1 MMAPLPDVPA
11 PDLIGPVLV
20 HESVVPRNGGTTALM
35 SKSTR
40 DGEWLLPRLFRALC
54 VMGEL
59 DLDLTRVRLG
69 AGVSDIEIVAVMGQV
84 NVRVPQN
91 LRVECHGEPVLG
103 ELKVRWGQA
112 GAALADAPLL
122 RIHAS
127 GAMATI
133 VINLVDPNAARWREA
148 RKRARRER

>member
-1 MMAPLPDVPA
+1 MTLPPVPA

-20 HESVVPRNGGTTALM
+20 HESAVPRNGGTTALM

-40 DGEWLLPRLFRALC
+40 DGEWPLPRLFRALC

-59 DLDLTRVRLG
+59 DLDLTRVRL
-69 AGVSDIEIVAVMGQV
+69 APGVSDIEIAAFMGQV

-112 GAALADAPLL
+112 GAALPDAPLL
-122 RIHAS
+122 RIRAGGWMS
-127 GAMATI
+127 SIIISM
-133 VINLVDPNAARWREA
+133 VDPNAARWRDA

>member
-1 MMAPLPDVPA
+1 MMASIPPVPA
-11 PDLIGPVLV
+11 SDLIGPVLIP
-20 HESVVPRNGGTTALM
+20 ESAVPLNGGTTALM

-69 AGVSDIEIVAVMGQV
+69 PGVSDLEIVVFMGQV
-84 NVRVPQN
+84 TVRVPQN

-112 GAALADAPLL
+112 GAALPDAPLL
-122 RIHAS
+122 RIRAS

-148 RKRARRER
+148 RKRAKRER